1 MKIQMSTRK
10 ENKTMAKERK
20 SFFGATEELEKL
32 QDELFG
38 AVPATEETLIDI
50 SKLNDFHSGPLGG
63 QPYRIDEEAPSFK
76 ELAESIESGGVA
88 EPLIVR
94 KDNTQ
99 SGCYEIISGHRRK
112 AAALKCGIDKLPCVV
127 REYTDDEANIFVA
140 DGNIHRTSEE
150 IYPSEKAWAY
160 RMKLEALK
168 RVKKEASNAG
178 AQLEHQNKSINEVAE
193 NSDDSRAQI
202 QRYIRLTYLIP
213 QLLYKVDTRNLPFM
227 VGVELS
233 YLTAEEQE
241 MVLDMIDI
249 EKVRVSLEQAQ
260 QLKRMSKESGE
271 QGLDINDVFN
281 LLKVK
286 KEAPAAKLNEA
297 YISRIVPEEI
307 KSLSTMQKI
316 AYTRAAIEHYNKWR
330 EDNPEEAESWTSFY

>member
-1 MKIQMSTRK
+1 
-10 ENKTMAKERK
+10 MAKERK
-20 SFFGATEELEKL
+20 SFFGAEEGLEKL

-38 AVPATEETLIDI
+38 VTPVTAETLIDI
-50 SKLNDFHSGPLGG
+50 SEINDFHSGPLGG

-76 ELAESIESGGVA
+76 ELVESINESGIA

-168 RVKKEASNAG
+168 RQGKRSDLTSAQVERKLEA
-178 AQLEHQNKSINEVAE
+178 AE
-193 NSDDSRAQI
+193 IIAKDSSDSRANI
-202 QRYIRLTYLIP
+202 RRYIRLTYLIP
-213 QLLYKVDTRNLPFM
+213 QLLYKVDTGKLPFM

-249 EKVRVSLEQAQ
+249 EKVKVSLEQAQ

-271 QGLDINDVFN
+271 QGLDINDVFS

-286 KEAPAAKLNEA
+286 KEPPAAKLNEA

>member
-1 MKIQMSTRK
+1 
-10 ENKTMAKERK
+10 MAKERK

-38 AVPATEETLIDI
+38 VTPVTAETLIDI
-50 SKLNDFHSGPLGG
+50 SEINDFHSGPLGG

-76 ELAESIESGGVA
+76 ELVESINESGIA

-168 RVKKEASNAG
+168 RQGKRSDLTSGQVVQKSDSLNEIAESSEDSKK
-178 AQLEHQNKSINEVAE
+178 
-193 NSDDSRAQI
+193 QI

-213 QLLYKVDTRNLPFM
+213 QLLYKVDTGKLPFM

-249 EKVRVSLEQAQ
+249 EKVKVSLEQAQ

-271 QGLDINDVFN
+271 QGLDINDVFS

>member
-1 MKIQMSTRK
+1 
-10 ENKTMAKERK
+10 MAKERK
-20 SFFGATEELEKL
+20 SFFGAEEGLEKL

-38 AVPATEETLIDI
+38 VNPVTAETLIDI
-50 SKLNDFHSGPLGG
+50 SELNDFHSGPLGG

-76 ELAESIESGGVA
+76 ELVESINESGFA
-88 EPLIVR
+88 EPLIIR

-99 SGCYEIISGHRRK
+99 SGYEIISGHRRK

-127 REYTDDEANIFVA
+127 RKYSDDEANIFVA

-160 RMKLEALK
+160 RMKLDAVK
-168 RVKKEASNAG
+168 RMKKEAPQVG
-178 AQLEHQNKSINEVAE
+178 GQLDHPVKSIDELAE
-193 NSDDSRAQI
+193 NSDDSRKQI
-202 QRYIRLTYLIP
+202 QRYIRLTYLIS
-213 QLLYKVDTRNLPFM
+213 QLLYKVDMGKLPFM

-233 YLTAEEQE
+233 YLLPAEQQ

-249 EKVRVSLEQAQ
+249 EKVKVSLEQAQ
-260 QLKRMSKESGE
+260 QLKKMSKER
-271 QGLDINDVFN
+271 GLNIDDIYI

-286 KEAPAAKLNEA
+286 KEAPAPKLNEA
-297 YISRIVPEEI
+297 YINKIVPEEI
-307 KSLSTMQKI
+307 KTLSTMQKI

>member
-1 MKIQMSTRK
+1 
-10 ENKTMAKERK
+10 MAKERK
-20 SFFGATEELEKL
+20 SFFGAEEGLEKL

-38 AVPATEETLIDI
+38 VIPVTAETLIDI
-50 SKLNDFHSGPLGG
+50 SELNDFHSGPLGG

-76 ELAESIESGGVA
+76 ELVESINESGIA

-112 AAALKCGIDKLPCVV
+112 AAALKCGIDKLPCVI
-127 REYTDDEANIFVA
+127 REYSDDEANIFVA

-168 RVKKEASNAG
+168 RQGKRSDLTSGQVV
-178 AQLEHQNKSINEVAE
+178 QKSDSLNEIAE
-193 NSDDSRAQI
+193 NSDDSRKQI
-202 QRYIRLTYLIP
+202 QRYIRLTYLISP
-213 QLLYKVDTRNLPFM
+213 LLYKVDIKKMPFM

-233 YLTAEEQE
+233 YLQPAEQQ

-249 EKVRVSLEQAQ
+249 EKVKVSLEQAQ
-260 QLKRMSKESGE
+260 QLKKMSKESG
-271 QGLDINDVFN
+271 GLNIDDVYS

-286 KEAPAAKLNEA
+286 KETPAPKLNEA
-297 YISRIVPEEI
+297 YINKIVPEEI
-307 KSLSTMQKI
+307 KTLSTMQKI

-330 EDNPEEAESWTSFY
+330 EQNPEEAENWTSLY

>member
-1 MKIQMSTRK
+1 
-10 ENKTMAKERK
+10 MAKERK
-20 SFFGATEELEKL
+20 SFFGATEELERL

-38 AVPATEETLIDI
+38 AVSATEETLIDI

-76 ELAESIESGGVA
+76 ELVESINESGIA

-112 AAALKCGIDKLPCVV
+112 AAALKCGIDKLPCVI
-127 REYTDDEANIFVA
+127 REYSDDEANIFVA

-150 IYPSEKAWAY
+150 IYLSEKAWAY

-168 RVKKEASNAG
+168 RQGKRSDLTSGQVV
-178 AQLEHQNKSINEVAE
+178 QKSDSLNEIAE
-193 NSDDSRAQI
+193 NSDDSRKQI
-202 QRYIRLTYLIP
+202 QRYIRLTYLISP
-213 QLLYKVDTRNLPFM
+213 LLYKVDIKKMPFM

-233 YLTAEEQE
+233 YLQPAEQQ

-249 EKVRVSLEQAQ
+249 EKVKVSLEQAQ
-260 QLKRMSKESGE
+260 QLKKMSKESG
-271 QGLDINDVFN
+271 GLNIDDVYS

-286 KEAPAAKLNEA
+286 KETPAPKLNEA
-297 YISRIVPEEI
+297 YINKIVPEEI
-307 KSLSTMQKI
+307 KTLSTMQKI

-330 EDNPEEAESWTSFY
+330 EQNPEEAENWTSLY

>member
-1 MKIQMSTRK
+1 
-10 ENKTMAKERK
+10 MAKERK
-20 SFFGATEELEKL
+20 SFFGATEELERL

-38 AVPATEETLIDI
+38 AVPVTEETLIDI

-76 ELAESIESGGVA
+76 ELAESIESGGIA

-168 RVKKEASNAG
+168 RQGKRSDLTSGQVVQKSDSLNEIAESSEDSKK
-178 AQLEHQNKSINEVAE
+178 
-193 NSDDSRAQI
+193 QI

-213 QLLYKVDTRNLPFM
+213 QLLYKVDTGKLPFM

-233 YLTAEEQE
+233 YLTAEEQG

-249 EKVRVSLEQAQ
+249 EKVKVSLEQAQ
-260 QLKRMSKESGE
+260 QLKKMSKESG
-271 QGLDINDVFN
+271 GLNIDDVYS

-286 KEAPAAKLNEA
+286 KETPAPKLNEA
-297 YISRIVPEEI
+297 YINKIVPEEI
-307 KSLSTMQKI
+307 KTLSTMQKI

-330 EDNPEEAESWTSFY
+330 EQNPEEAENWTSLY

>member
-1 MKIQMSTRK
+1 
-10 ENKTMAKERK
+10 MAKERK
-20 SFFGATEELEKL
+20 SFFGAEEGLEKL

-38 AVPATEETLIDI
+38 VIPVTAETLIDI
-50 SKLNDFHSGPLGG
+50 SELNDFHSGPLGG

-76 ELAESIESGGVA
+76 ELVESINESGIA

-112 AAALKCGIDKLPCVV
+112 AAALKCGIDKLPCVI
-127 REYTDDEANIFVA
+127 REYSDDEANIFVA

-150 IYPSEKAWAY
+150 IYLSEKAWAY

-168 RVKKEASNAG
+168 RQGKRSDLTSDQVGPKLRADEKVASESG
-178 AQLEHQNKSINEVAE
+178 
-193 NSDDSRAQI
+193 DSATQI
-202 QRYIRLTYLIP
+202 KRYIRLTYLIP
-213 QLLYKVDTRNLPFM
+213 QLLYKVDTGKLPFM

-241 MVLDMIDI
+241 RVLDMIDI
-249 EKVRVSLEQAQ
+249 EKVKVSLEQAQ

-271 QGLDINDVFN
+271 QGLDINDVFS

-286 KEAPAAKLNEA
+286 KEPPAAKLNEA

>member
-20 SFFGATEELEKL
+20 SFFGATEELERL

-38 AVPATEETLIDI
+38 AVSATEETLIDI

-76 ELAESIESGGVA
+76 ELTESIESGGIA

-168 RVKKEASNAG
+168 RQGKRSDLTFGQVVQKSDSLNEIAESSEDSKK
-178 AQLEHQNKSINEVAE
+178 
-193 NSDDSRAQI
+193 QI

-213 QLLYKVDTRNLPFM
+213 QLLYKVDTGKLPFM

-249 EKVRVSLEQAQ
+249 EKVKVSLEQAQ

-271 QGLDINDVFN
+271 QGLDINDVFS

>member
-10 ENKTMAKERK
+10 GNKTMAKERK

-38 AVPATEETLIDI
+38 AVSVTEETLIDI

-63 QPYRIDEEAPSFK
+63 QPYRIDEEALSFK
-76 ELAESIESGGVA
+76 ELTESIESGGIA

-202 QRYIRLTYLIP
+202 QRYIRLTYLIS
-213 QLLYKVDTRNLPFM
+213 QLLYKVDTGKLPFM

-271 QGLDINDVFN
+271 QGLDINDVFS

>member
-1 MKIQMSTRK
+1 
-10 ENKTMAKERK
+10 MAKERK
-20 SFFGATEELEKL
+20 SFFGATEELERL

-38 AVPATEETLIDI
+38 AVSATEETLIDI

-76 ELAESIESGGVA
+76 ELTESIESGGIA

-94 KDNTQ
+94 KDNAQ

-127 REYTDDEANIFVA
+127 KEYTDDEANIFVA

-160 RMKLEALK
+160 RMKLEAVK
-168 RVKKEASNAG
+168 RMKKEASKVG
-178 AQLEHQNKSINEVAE
+178 GPMDHPVKSIDEVAE
-193 NSDDSRAQI
+193 NSDDSRKQI
-202 QRYIRLTYLIP
+202 QRYIRLTYLISP
-213 QLLYKVDTRNLPFM
+213 LLYKVDMSKLPFR

-233 YLTAEEQE
+233 YLQPAEQQ

-249 EKVRVSLEQAQ
+249 EKVKVSLEQAQ

-271 QGLDINDVFN
+271 QGLDINDVFS

-286 KEAPAAKLNEA
+286 KEPPAAKLNEA

>member
-1 MKIQMSTRK
+1 
-10 ENKTMAKERK
+10 MAKERK
-20 SFFGATEELEKL
+20 SFFGAEEGLEKL
-32 QDELFG
+32 QNELFG
-38 AVPATEETLIDI
+38 VIPVTAETLIDI
-50 SKLNDFHSGPLGG
+50 SELNDFHSGPLGG
-63 QPYRIDEEAPSFK
+63 QPYRVDEEAASFK
-76 ELAESIESGGVA
+76 ELVESINESGIA

-112 AAALKCGIDKLPCVV
+112 AAALKCGIDKLPCVI
-127 REYTDDEANIFVA
+127 REYSDDEANIFVA

-160 RMKLEALK
+160 RMKLEAVK
-168 RVKKEASNAG
+168 RMKKEAPQVG
-178 AQLEHQNKSINEVAE
+178 GPMDHPVKSIDEIAE
-193 NSDDSRAQI
+193 NSDDSRKQI
-202 QRYIRLTYLIP
+202 QRYIRLTYLISP
-213 QLLYKVDTRNLPFM
+213 LLYKVDMSKLPFR

-233 YLTAEEQE
+233 YLQPAEQQ

-249 EKVRVSLEQAQ
+249 EKVKVSLEQAQ
-260 QLKRMSKESGE
+260 QLKKMSKESG
-271 QGLDINDVFN
+271 GLNIDDVYS

-286 KEAPAAKLNEA
+286 KETPAPKLNEA
-297 YISRIVPEEI
+297 YINKIVPEEI
-307 KSLSTMQKI
+307 KTLSTMQKI

>member
-1 MKIQMSTRK
+1 
-10 ENKTMAKERK
+10 MAKERK

-76 ELAESIESGGVA
+76 ELTESIESGGIA

-168 RVKKEASNAG
+168 RQGKRSDLSSGQVVQKIDSLNEIAESSEDSKK
-178 AQLEHQNKSINEVAE
+178 
-193 NSDDSRAQI
+193 QI

-213 QLLYKVDTRNLPFM
+213 QLLYKVDMGKLPFM

-271 QGLDINDVFN
+271 QELDINDVFS

-297 YISRIVPEEI
+297 YISRVVPEEI

>member
-1 MKIQMSTRK
+1 
-10 ENKTMAKERK
+10 MAKERK
-20 SFFGATEELEKL
+20 SFFGAEEGLEKL

-38 AVPATEETLIDI
+38 VTPVTAETLIDI
-50 SKLNDFHSGPLGG
+50 SEINDFHSGPLGG

-76 ELAESIESGGVA
+76 ELVESINESGIA

-168 RVKKEASNAG
+168 RQGKRSDLTSGQVVQKSDSLNEIAESSEDSKK
-178 AQLEHQNKSINEVAE
+178 
-193 NSDDSRAQI
+193 QI

-213 QLLYKVDTRNLPFM
+213 QLLYKVDTGKLPFM

-249 EKVRVSLEQAQ
+249 EKVKVSLEQAQ
-260 QLKRMSKESGE
+260 QLKRMSKEIGE
-271 QGLDINDVFN
+271 QGLDINDVFS

-286 KEAPAAKLNEA
+286 KEPPAAKLNEA

>member
-1 MKIQMSTRK
+1 
-10 ENKTMAKERK
+10 
-20 SFFGATEELEKL
+20 
-32 QDELFG
+32 
-38 AVPATEETLIDI
+38 
-50 SKLNDFHSGPLGG
+50 
-63 QPYRIDEEAPSFK
+63 
-76 ELAESIESGGVA
+76 
-88 EPLIVR
+88 
-94 KDNTQ
+94 
-99 SGCYEIISGHRRK
+99 
-112 AAALKCGIDKLPCVV
+112 
-127 REYTDDEANIFVA
+127 
-140 DGNIHRTSEE
+140 
-150 IYPSEKAWAY
+150 
-160 RMKLEALK
+160 MKLEALK

-213 QLLYKVDTRNLPFM
+213 QLLYKVDTGKLPFM

-233 YLTAEEQE
+233 YLTAEEQG

-249 EKVRVSLEQAQ
+249 EKVKVSLEQAQ

-271 QGLDINDVFN
+271 QGLDINDVFS

>member
-1 MKIQMSTRK
+1 
-10 ENKTMAKERK
+10 MAKERK
-20 SFFGATEELEKL
+20 SFFGATEELERL

-38 AVPATEETLIDI
+38 AVPVTEETLIDI

-76 ELAESIESGGVA
+76 ELAESIESGGIA

-168 RVKKEASNAG
+168 RQGKRSDLTSGQVVQKSDSLNEIAESSEDSKK
-178 AQLEHQNKSINEVAE
+178 
-193 NSDDSRAQI
+193 QI

-213 QLLYKVDTRNLPFM
+213 QLLYKVDTGNLPFM

-271 QGLDINDVFN
+271 QGLDINDVFS

>member
-1 MKIQMSTRK
+1 
-10 ENKTMAKERK
+10 MAKERK

-76 ELAESIESGGVA
+76 ELTESIESGGIA

-168 RVKKEASNAG
+168 RQGKRSDLSSGQVVQKIDSLNEIAESSEDSKK
-178 AQLEHQNKSINEVAE
+178 
-193 NSDDSRAQI
+193 QI

-213 QLLYKVDTRNLPFM
+213 QLLYKVDMGKLPFM

-249 EKVRVSLEQAQ
+249 EKVMVSLEQAQ

-271 QGLDINDVFN
+271 QELDINDVFS

-297 YISRIVPEEI
+297 YISRVVPEEI

>member
-1 MKIQMSTRK
+1 
-10 ENKTMAKERK
+10 MAKERK
-20 SFFGATEELEKL
+20 SFFGAEEGLEKL

-38 AVPATEETLIDI
+38 NTPVTAETLIDI
-50 SKLNDFHSGPLGG
+50 SELNDFHSGPLGG

-76 ELAESIESGGVA
+76 ELVESINESGIA

-160 RMKLEALK
+160 RMKLEAVK
-168 RVKKEASNAG
+168 RMKKEAPQAG
-178 AQLEHQNKSINEVAE
+178 GPMDHPAKSIDEIAE
-193 NSDDSRAQI
+193 NSDDSRKQI
-202 QRYIRLTYLIP
+202 QRYIRLTYLISP
-213 QLLYKVDTRNLPFM
+213 LLCKVDMSKLPFR

-233 YLTAEEQE
+233 YLQPEEQQ

-249 EKVRVSLEQAQ
+249 EKVKVSLEQAQ
-260 QLKRMSKESGE
+260 QLKKMAKESG
-271 QGLDINDVFN
+271 LNIDDVYN

-286 KEAPAAKLNEA
+286 KEASAPKLNEA
-297 YISRIVPEEI
+297 YINKIVPEEI
-307 KSLSTMQKI
+307 KTLSTMQKI

-330 EDNPEEAESWTSFY
+330 EDNPEEAENWTSLY

>member
-1 MKIQMSTRK
+1 
-10 ENKTMAKERK
+10 MAKERK

-76 ELAESIESGGVA
+76 ELTESIESGGIA

-99 SGCYEIISGHRRK
+99 SGCYEIISGHRRR

-168 RVKKEASNAG
+168 RQGKRSDLSSGQVVQKIDSLNEIAESSEDSKK
-178 AQLEHQNKSINEVAE
+178 
-193 NSDDSRAQI
+193 QI

-213 QLLYKVDTRNLPFM
+213 QLLYKVDMGKLPFM

-233 YLTAEEQE
+233 YLIAEEQK

-249 EKVRVSLEQAQ
+249 EKVKVSLEQAQ

-271 QGLDINDVFN
+271 QGLDINDVFS

-286 KEAPAAKLNEA
+286 KEPPAAKLNEA
-297 YISRIVPEEI
+297 YISRVVPEEI

>member
-1 MKIQMSTRK
+1 
-10 ENKTMAKERK
+10 MAKERK
-20 SFFGATEELEKL
+20 SFFGAEEGLEKL

-38 AVPATEETLIDI
+38 VTPVTAETLIDI
-50 SKLNDFHSGPLGG
+50 SEINDFHSGPLGG

-76 ELAESIESGGVA
+76 ELVESINESGIA

-168 RVKKEASNAG
+168 RQGKRSDLTSDQVGPKLRADEKVASESG
-178 AQLEHQNKSINEVAE
+178 
-193 NSDDSRAQI
+193 DSATQI
-202 QRYIRLTYLIP
+202 KRYIRLTYLIP
-213 QLLYKVDTRNLPFM
+213 QLLYKVDTGKLPFM

-249 EKVRVSLEQAQ
+249 EKVKVSLEQAQ
-260 QLKRMSKESGE
+260 QLKRMSKEIGE
-271 QGLDINDVFN
+271 QGLDINDVFS

-286 KEAPAAKLNEA
+286 KEPPAAKLNEA

>member
-1 MKIQMSTRK
+1 
-10 ENKTMAKERK
+10 MAKERK

-38 AVPATEETLIDI
+38 AVSATEETLIDI

-112 AAALKCGIDKLPCVV
+112 AAAIKCGIDKLPCVV

-160 RMKLEALK
+160 RMKLEAVK
-168 RVKKEASNAG
+168 RMRKDAKETG
-178 AQLEHQNKSINEVAE
+178 AQLGHQTKSIDEVAE
-193 NSDDSRAQI
+193 NSDDSRNQI
-202 QRYIRLTYLIP
+202 KRYIRLTYLIP
-213 QLLYKVDTRNLPFM
+213 QLLYKVDAGKMPFM

-233 YLTAEEQE
+233 YLTEAEQDL
-241 MVLDMIDI
+241 VLSVIDI
-249 EKVRVSLEQAQ
+249 EKVKVSLEQAQ
-260 QLKRMSKESGE
+260 QLKRMSKEAGE
-271 QGLDINDVFN
+271 EGLKIDPIFN
-281 LLKVK
+281 LLKKVK
-286 KEAPAAKLNEA
+286 KAPEPKLNES
-297 YISRIVPEEI
+297 YINRLVPEEI

-330 EDNPEEAESWTSFY
+330 EDNPEEAENWTSLYE

>member
-1 MKIQMSTRK
+1 
-10 ENKTMAKERK
+10 MAKERK
-20 SFFGATEELEKL
+20 SFFGAEEGLEKL
-32 QDELFG
+32 QNELFG
-38 AVPATEETLIDI
+38 VIPVTAETLIDI
-50 SKLNDFHSGPLGG
+50 SELNDFHSGPLGG
-63 QPYRIDEEAPSFK
+63 QPYRVDEEAASFK
-76 ELAESIESGGVA
+76 ELVESINESGIA

-112 AAALKCGIDKLPCVV
+112 AAALKCGIDKLPCVI
-127 REYTDDEANIFVA
+127 REYSDDEASIFVA

-168 RVKKEASNAG
+168 RQGKRSDLTSDQVGPKLRADEKVAS
-178 AQLEHQNKSINEVAE
+178 ES
-193 NSDDSRAQI
+193 SDSATQI
-202 QRYIRLTYLIP
+202 KRYIRLTYLISP
-213 QLLYKVDTRNLPFM
+213 LLHKVDMGKLPFV

-233 YLTAEEQE
+233 YLLPAEQQ
-241 MVLDMIDI
+241 MAFDVIDI
-249 EKVRVSLEQAQ
+249 EKVKVSFEQAR
-260 QLKRMSKESGE
+260 QLRKMSNERE
-271 QGLDINDVFN
+271 LNIDDVYN

-286 KEAPAAKLNEA
+286 KEAPAPKLNEA
-297 YISRIVPEEI
+297 YINKIVPEEI
-307 KSLSTMQKI
+307 KTLSTMQKI

>member
-1 MKIQMSTRK
+1 M
-10 ENKTMAKERK
+10 
-20 SFFGATEELEKL
+20 
-32 QDELFG
+32 
-38 AVPATEETLIDI
+38 
-50 SKLNDFHSGPLGG
+50 
-63 QPYRIDEEAPSFK
+63 
-76 ELAESIESGGVA
+76 
-88 EPLIVR
+88 
-94 KDNTQ
+94 
-99 SGCYEIISGHRRK
+99 
-112 AAALKCGIDKLPCVV
+112 
-127 REYTDDEANIFVA
+127 A

-160 RMKLEALK
+160 RMKLEAVK
-168 RVKKEASNAG
+168 RMKKEASQAG
-178 AQLEHQNKSINEVAE
+178 GQLDHPMKSIDELAE
-193 NSDDSRAQI
+193 NSDDSRKQI

-213 QLLYKVDTRNLPFM
+213 QLLYKVDTGKLPFM

-233 YLTAEEQE
+233 YLTAEEQG

-249 EKVRVSLEQAQ
+249 EKVKVSLEQAQ

-271 QGLDINDVFN
+271 QGLDINDVFS

-330 EDNPEEAESWTSFY
+330 EDNPEEAENWTSFY

>member
-1 MKIQMSTRK
+1 
-10 ENKTMAKERK
+10 MAKERK
-20 SFFGATEELEKL
+20 SFFGAEEGLEKL

-38 AVPATEETLIDI
+38 VIPVTAETLIDI
-50 SKLNDFHSGPLGG
+50 SELNDFHSGPLGG

-76 ELAESIESGGVA
+76 ELVESINESGIA

-112 AAALKCGIDKLPCVV
+112 AAALKCGIDKLPCVI
-127 REYTDDEANIFVA
+127 REYSDDEANIFVA

-150 IYPSEKAWAY
+150 IYLSEKAWAY

-168 RVKKEASNAG
+168 RQGKRSDLTSGQVV
-178 AQLEHQNKSINEVAE
+178 QKSDSLNEIAE
-193 NSDDSRAQI
+193 NSDDSRKQI
-202 QRYIRLTYLIP
+202 QRYIRLTYLISP
-213 QLLYKVDTRNLPFM
+213 LLYKVDIKKMPFM

-233 YLTAEEQE
+233 YLQPAEQQ

-249 EKVRVSLEQAQ
+249 EKVKVSLEQAQ
-260 QLKRMSKESGE
+260 QLKKMSKESG
-271 QGLDINDVFN
+271 GLNIDDVYS

-286 KEAPAAKLNEA
+286 KETPAPKLNEA
-297 YISRIVPEEI
+297 YINKIVPEEI
-307 KSLSTMQKI
+307 KTLSTMQKI

-330 EDNPEEAESWTSFY
+330 EQNPEEAENWTSLY

>member
-1 MKIQMSTRK
+1 
-10 ENKTMAKERK
+10 MAKERK

-38 AVPATEETLIDI
+38 VTPVTAETLIDI
-50 SKLNDFHSGPLGG
+50 SEINDFHSGPLGG

-76 ELAESIESGGVA
+76 ELVESINESGIA

-168 RVKKEASNAG
+168 RQGKRSDLTSDQVGPKLRADEKVASESG
-178 AQLEHQNKSINEVAE
+178 
-193 NSDDSRAQI
+193 DSATQI
-202 QRYIRLTYLIP
+202 KRYIRLTYLIP
-213 QLLYKVDTRNLPFM
+213 QLLYKVDTGKLPFM

-249 EKVRVSLEQAQ
+249 EKVKVSLEQAQ

-271 QGLDINDVFN
+271 QGLDINDVFS

>member
-1 MKIQMSTRK
+1 
-10 ENKTMAKERK
+10 MAKERK

-38 AVPATEETLIDI
+38 VTPVTAETLIDI
-50 SKLNDFHSGPLGG
+50 SEINDFHSGPLGG

-76 ELAESIESGGVA
+76 ELVESINESGIA

-168 RVKKEASNAG
+168 RQGKRSDLTSGQVVQKSDSLNEIAESSEDSKK
-178 AQLEHQNKSINEVAE
+178 
-193 NSDDSRAQI
+193 QI

-213 QLLYKVDTRNLPFM
+213 QLLYKVDTGKLPFM

-249 EKVRVSLEQAQ
+249 EKVKVSLEQAQ

-271 QGLDINDVFN
+271 QGLDINDVFS

-330 EDNPEEAESWTSFY
+330 EDNPKEAESWTSFY

>member
-1 MKIQMSTRK
+1 
-10 ENKTMAKERK
+10 MAKERK

-38 AVPATEETLIDI
+38 AVSVTEETLIDI
-50 SKLNDFHSGPLGG
+50 SKLNDFHSGPLGV

-76 ELAESIESGGVA
+76 ELTESIESGGIA

-160 RMKLEALK
+160 RMKLEAVK
-168 RVKKEASNAG
+168 RMKKEASQAG
-178 AQLEHQNKSINEVAE
+178 GQLDHPMKSIDELAE
-193 NSDDSRAQI
+193 NSDDSRKQI

-213 QLLYKVDTRNLPFM
+213 QLLYKVDTGNLPFM

>member
-1 MKIQMSTRK
+1 
-10 ENKTMAKERK
+10 MAKERK